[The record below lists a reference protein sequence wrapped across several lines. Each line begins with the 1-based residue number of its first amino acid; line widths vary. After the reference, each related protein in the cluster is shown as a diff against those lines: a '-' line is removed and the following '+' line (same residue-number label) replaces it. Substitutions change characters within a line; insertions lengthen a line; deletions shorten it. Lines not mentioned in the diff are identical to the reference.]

1 MAFMVVEKEREI
13 ADLLIGCVICYWK
26 KDTSHLLENCTVL

>member
-13 ADLLIGCVICYWK
+13 ADLLIDCVICYSK
-26 KDTSHLLENCTVL
+26 KGTSHLLEDCTIL